1 MNYHKITKTD
11 VANGPGIRVVLWVSG
26 CEHHCPG
33 CHNPQTWDEKS
44 GKIFNDDAKT
54 ELFKALDNP
63 YIAGVT
69 FSGGDPLHPN
79 NIETVTALAQE
90 IKEKFPEKNI
100 WLYTGYDWEK
110 IKECSI
116 MKNIDVAVEGK
127 FIQAQRN
134 ISLKWRGSSNQ
145 RVVNVKKSKEN
156 NTVVL
161 WE

>member
-11 VANGPGIRVVLWVSG
+11 VANGSGIRVVLWVSG

-44 GKIFNDDAKT
+44 GKIFDDNTKI

-100 WLYTGYDWEK
+100 WLYTGYEWEK
-110 IKECSI
+110 IKEYSI
-116 MKNIDVAVEGK
+116 MKCIDVVVEGK
-127 FIQAQRN
+127 FIQTQRN

>member
-11 VANGPGIRVVLWVSG
+11 VANGSGIRVVLWVSG

-44 GKIFNDDAKT
+44 GKIFDDDAKI

-100 WLYTGYDWEK
+100 WLYTGYEWEK
-110 IKECSI
+110 IKEYSI
-116 MKNIDVAVEGK
+116 MKCIDVVVEGK

>member
-11 VANGPGIRVVLWVSG
+11 VANGSGIRVVLWVSG

-44 GKIFNDDAKT
+44 GKIFDDNAKI

-100 WLYTGYDWEK
+100 WLYTGYEWEK
-110 IKECSI
+110 IKEYSI
-116 MKNIDVAVEGK
+116 MKCIDVVVEGK
-127 FIQAQRN
+127 FIQTQRN

>member
-44 GKIFNDDAKT
+44 GKIFNDDTKV

-79 NIETVTALAQE
+79 NIETVTTLAQE

-100 WLYTGYDWEK
+100 WLYTGYEWEK
-110 IKECSI
+110 IKEYVI
-116 MKNIDVAVEGK
+116 MKYVDVIVEGK

-145 RVVNVKKSKEN
+145 RVINVKKSKEN
-156 NTVVL
+156 DTVVL